1 MATTTIKSTYSL
13 DPGTVR
19 DLEQLAQRLGISKSE
34 VLRRAVRFLAQ
45 QESRPPGDGLKA
57 LDELQESLQMT
68 DERANIWV
76 DRVCRE
82 RAEIEPGRRPD

>member
-45 QESRPPGDGLKA
+45 QESRPSGDGLGA
-57 LDELQESLQMT
+57 LDDLQESVQMT
-68 DERANIWV
+68 EERASAWV
-76 DRVCRE
+76 DRVRHE
-82 RAEIEPGRRPD
+82 RAEMGPGRRPV

>member
-45 QESRPPGDGLKA
+45 QESRPPGDGLGA
-57 LDELQESLQMT
+57 LDELQESVQMT
-68 DERANIWV
+68 EERASAWV
-76 DRVCRE
+76 DRVRHE
-82 RAEIEPGRRPD
+82 RAEMEPGRRPV